1 MFNLNSIKV
10 SRLPKSTKF
19 FEASDGYFEI
29 NEDMEIRMFANRDV
43 DEIKIMELQQ
53 EIQETERQLENPSL
67 PREELEE
74 LKSKLYSLES
84 EYRYESETIRKL
96 PYVCKFVE
104 QESYLL
110 DQWKLYAKDAKQNTV
125 RSIARAT
132 GWRSVNSEIREDDIL
147 PEKWSWNY
155 TWSKKA

>member
-10 SRLPKSTKF
+10 SRLPKSVKF
-19 FEASDGYFEI
+19 FECSDGYFAI

-96 PYVCKFVE
+96 PYVCKFNS
-104 QESYLL
+104 QETHLL
-110 DQWKLYAKDAKQNTV
+110 DLWKLYAKDAKQDTV
-125 RSIARAT
+125 RSVARAT
-132 GWRSVNSEIREDDIL
+132 GWRSVNSEIREGDVL
-147 PEKWSWNY
+147 PSDWSWNY
-155 TWSKKA
+155 T